1 MIRHAAP
8 AAFPVVPLPVA
19 VIEPPLLAL
28 LVPPVGVPPLLPLC
42 FLPASLAA
50 IPVAP
55 VTMATDPEHRAT
67 ANTRAN
73 PPAQELLAGPH
84 PRPCSGTGRPRAVMA
99 TSIPSTDDAGPFFR
113 AGTKKPDRRLTAGV
127 FPFRLRPYPARS
139 SASFTGGE
147 ESTSLYRRSP
157 KKRGSEACF
166 PSSLFSLCGAERG
179 PLLSD
184 GHERMRAMARK
195 RNGLI
200 PAGKTSGSLDRPVK
214 AIRDASPQAL
224 HHFTQADQVNQLV
237 SANEADPDLGFM
249 ARLMALCSLPRT
261 NPGNRK
267 EYKRVNGPY
276 TLYMNAVGGN
286 KLPFG
291 NLPRL
296 LLAWVCTEA
305 VRTQSRE
312 LILGASLSEFM
323 RKLDVLSSDSGG
335 TWGIRTR
342 LRNQMDRLFSST
354 ISLIYEDARARAK
367 IISPVASRTEFWW
380 DPRRPDERMLW
391 KSKIRLGEDFFNEII
406 RHPIPIDM
414 NTLKALKRSSLGL
427 DLYLWVAYRTFTLNR
442 PLRLSWRQVYLQFG
456 SDQAQAGDK
465 NIVNDFRTKCLRELK
480 KIKLAWPDLKYATA
494 TGVLILSPS
503 KPSIPRLQL
512 VE

>member
-1 MIRHAAP
+1 M
-8 AAFPVVPLPVA
+8 
-19 VIEPPLLAL
+19 AL
-28 LVPPVGVPPLLPLC
+28 KLV
-42 FLPASLAA
+42 
-50 IPVAP
+50 
-55 VTMATDPEHRAT
+55 T
-67 ANTRAN
+67 
-73 PPAQELLAGPH
+73 
-84 PRPCSGTGRPRAVMA
+84 PC
-99 TSIPSTDDAGPFFR
+99 PFF
-113 AGTKKPDRRLTAGV
+113 P
-127 FPFRLRPYPARS
+127 
-139 SASFTGGE
+139 SAA
-147 ESTSLYRRSP
+147 LN
-157 KKRGSEACF
+157 A
-166 PSSLFSLCGAERG
+166 A
-179 PLLSD
+179 PLLSEA
-184 GHERMRAMARK
+184 HERMRAMARK
-195 RNGLI
+195 RNGLV
-200 PAGKTSGSLDRPVK
+200 PVGEASGSLEGPVET
-214 AIRDASPQAL
+214 ARGTSPQAF

-237 SANEADPDLGFM
+237 SASEADPDLGFM

-312 LILGASLSEFM
+312 LVLGASLSEFM

-354 ISLIYEDARARAK
+354 ISLIYEDERARAK
-367 IISPVASRTEFWW
+367 VISPVANRTEFWW
-380 DPRRPDERMLW
+380 DPGRPDERMLW

-406 RHPIPIDM
+406 RHPVPIDM
-414 NTLKALKRSSLGL
+414 NTLKALKRSPLGL

-456 SDQAQAGDK
+456 SNQAQTGDK

-480 KIKLAWPDLKYATA
+480 KIKLAWPDLKYTTA